1 MNVLARARGLQERI
15 RPVYTRFQVKKR
27 ATFAP
32 LKGERNTRPGV
43 KKSSWSAMD
52 RTGQLSFLTSYQGGG
67 GSASFPLPHIKGLS
81 AFVSSL
87 VALFRALFHLTA
99 KDKEATPPPP
109 SSVEE
114 QRELQISFND
124 LRLLLQPKFP
134 KAQIMLLDRQ
144 YYYATMKKWK
154 EIFSN
159 VLLNMPKYTVDSF
172 DCENFAFLTTSRV
185 NERYHLNT
193 CGIAIGMGWAH
204 SFNVFIADD
213 GVHTLEPETGEVDTY
228 NIVEFLIMG

>member
-1 MNVLARARGLQERI
+1 M
-15 RPVYTRFQVKKR
+15 F
-27 ATFAP
+27 
-32 LKGERNTRPGV
+32 
-43 KKSSWSAMD
+43 
-52 RTGQLSFLTSYQGGG
+52 
-67 GSASFPLPHIKGLS
+67 
-81 AFVSSL
+81 
-87 VALFRALFHLTA
+87 
-99 KDKEATPPPP
+99 
-109 SSVEE
+109 
-114 QRELQISFND
+114 
-124 LRLLLQPKFP
+124 
-134 KAQIMLLDRQ
+134 LDRQ

-159 VLLNMPKYTVDSF
+159 VLLNMPEYTVDSF